1 MILLVDIGNSRTKWV
16 FHHAGQWLCPDQA
29 PTGETGTLAAA
40 AHAHAPTAAVLSCVA
55 DKAVASAVKAAL
67 PGCPAHW
74 LRPSARGHGLVN
86 DYAAPEQLGP
96 DRYAGL
102 LACHRR
108 GLAPCVLASAG
119 TALTV
124 DALTGEGVFL
134 GGMILPGLSLMRQ
147 ALAGGTARL
156 AVAAGDWQAFPRSTA
171 SAIATGALTAH
182 VATIQALRQRL
193 EDRLGQPAGL
203 VLTGGDAAQLA
214 PLLPSGTLLE
224 RQLVL
229 EGLLWLA
236 RDLGL
241 AAD

>member
-16 FHHAGQWLCPDQA
+16 FHHAGQSLHPGQA
-29 PTGETGTLAAA
+29 PTGDTGPLAAA
-40 AHAHAPTAAVLSCVA
+40 ARAHRPEAAVLSCVA
-55 DKAVASAVKAAL
+55 SQATAAAVAAAL
-67 PGCPAHW
+67 PGCPTHW
-74 LRPSARGHGLVN
+74 LRPSARGHGVVN
-86 DYAAPEQLGP
+86 EYTVPEQLGP

-108 GLAPCVLASAG
+108 GHAPCVLACAG

-134 GGMILPGLSLMRQ
+134 GGMILPGLHLMRQ
-147 ALAGGTARL
+147 SLLEGTARL
-156 AVAAGDWQAFPRSTA
+156 AVAEGDWQAFPRSTPA
-171 SAIATGALTAH
+171 AIATGILTAQ
-182 VATIQALRQRL
+182 VAAILSMRQRL
-193 EDRLGQPAGL
+193 EDRLGQSAGL
-203 VLTGGDAAQLA
+203 VLTGGDADRLA
-214 PLLPSGTLLE
+214 PLLPSGTVLE

>member
-1 MILLVDIGNSRTKWV
+1 MILLVDIGNSRTKWA
-16 FHHAGQWLCPDQA
+16 FHQAGQWLYPDQG
-29 PTGETGTLAAA
+29 PTGDTSVLAAA
-40 AHAHAPTAAVLSCVA
+40 VRAHAPAAAVLSCVA
-55 DKAVASAVKAAL
+55 GEGLADAVAAAL
-67 PGCPAHW
+67 PGCPLHW
-74 LRPSARGHGLVN
+74 LRPTARGHGLVN
-86 DYAAPEQLGP
+86 EYAEPEQLGP

-124 DALTGEGVFL
+124 DALTGGGVCL
-134 GGMILPGLSLMRQ
+134 GGMVLPGLSLMRQ

-156 AVAAGDWQAFPRSTA
+156 AVAEGDWQAFPRSTSA
-171 SAIATGALTAH
+171 AIATGALTAQS
-182 VATIQALRQRL
+182 AAILALRQRL
-193 EDRLGQPAGL
+193 EAHLGQPAGL
-203 VLTGGDAAQLA
+203 VLTGGDATRLA
-214 PLLPSGTLLE
+214 PLLPSGTVLE

-241 AAD
+241 ATD